1 MSDTNTKTND
11 EWKKRELGALWRVE
25 GRNQSFY
32 SGEIAL
38 SDGSKQKIVIF
49 KNKFKECISSNVQK
63 VFKSHFQSNILLLT
77 SNYNL
82 LCRCCEIYRSNWK

>member
-1 MSDTNTKTND
+1 MPLVPLHFGKVLKANLIIELMSDTNTKTND

-49 KNKFKECISSNVQK
+49 KNKFKEQGTKQPDLRIY
-63 VFKSHFQSNILLLT
+63 QSMDT
-77 SNYNL
+77 
-82 LCRCCEIYRSNWK
+82 E

>member
-1 MSDTNTKTND
+1 MPLVPLHFGKVLKANLTIELMSDTNTKNND

-49 KNKFKECISSNVQK
+49 KNKFKEQGTKQPDLRIY
-63 VFKSHFQSNILLLT
+63 QSMDT
-77 SNYNL
+77 
-82 LCRCCEIYRSNWK
+82 E

>member
-49 KNKFKECISSNVQK
+49 KYKFKEQGTKQPDLRIY
-63 VFKSHFQSNILLLT
+63 QSMDT
-77 SNYNL
+77 
-82 LCRCCEIYRSNWK
+82 E